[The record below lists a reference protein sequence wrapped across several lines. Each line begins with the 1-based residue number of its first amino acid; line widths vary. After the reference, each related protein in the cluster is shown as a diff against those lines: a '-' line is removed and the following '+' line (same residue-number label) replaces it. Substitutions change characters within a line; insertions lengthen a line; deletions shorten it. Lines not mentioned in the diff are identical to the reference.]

1 MSKISIEGNALGSGT
16 FTIASPNSNSNR
28 TLNLPDASG
37 TMVVTGGAQTIEF
50 AAGTVSAPSITTTGD
65 TNTGIFFPAADTIG
79 FTEGGV
85 EAMRIDSSGNVL
97 VNTTTAKNNA
107 PGVSVKTSQQ
117 GFIIFNGVG
126 SSYNELGVWD
136 GASDDTK
143 AVIKVESGLA
153 KFGSRTDSPLVFQT
167 NDTERAR
174 ISGSKFLIGTTSDT
188 SGATLVVGGSVSAV
202 GHVGSRNALFMRNT
216 NSSGNQSN
224 SITFGSAASDAPNCF
239 IQNDNAADGTQVNQL
254 NIRAGNSGGVF
265 LASGG
270 TTWSSVSDER
280 LKTNFVPFVDAL
292 EKVISLRAGT
302 GRYKTDEENVSRSFL
317 LAQDVEKILP
327 EAITVD
333 SKDQTLGLRYT
344 DIIPLL
350 VAATKEL
357 KAELDEAKAR
367 IATLEAGA

>member
-1 MSKISIEGNALGSGT
+1 VTIDGVLLKDSG
-16 FTIASPNSNSNR
+16 
-28 TLNLPDASG
+28 
-37 TMVVTGGAQTIEF
+37 VVTG
-50 AAGTVSAPSITTTGD
+50 AGTVSAPVYSTTGD
-65 TNTGIFFPAADTIG
+65 TNTGIFFPAADTIA
-79 FTEGGV
+79 FAEGGA
-85 EAMRIDSSGNVL
+85 EAMRIDSDGDVGIGTTSPAYKLDVNGSIRGDTFVRSTSG
-97 VNTTTAKNNA
+97 
-107 PGVSVKTSQQ
+107 S
-117 GFIIFNGVG
+117 VG
-126 SSYNELGVWD
+126 SYLVANSGGGFGVV
-136 GASDDTK
+136 GTATNH
-143 AVIKVESGLA
+143 
-153 KFGSRTDSPLVFQT
+153 PLLFNT

-188 SGATLVVGGSVSAV
+188 SGATLVVGGNVSAV
-202 GHVGSRNALFMRNT
+202 GHVGSRNALFIRNT

-224 SITFGSAASDAPNCF
+224 SITFGSAASDTPSCF

-292 EKVISLRAGT
+292 KKVISLRAGT

-357 KAELDEAKAR
+357 KAELDTVKSEL
-367 IATLEAGA
+367 ATLKGQA